1 LNRLEQHCHVA
12 LLRADIGG
20 GGGGG
25 GEPDVKSISG
35 SDENVELTNI
45 ANGSGLSK

>member
-20 GGGGG
+20 GGEG